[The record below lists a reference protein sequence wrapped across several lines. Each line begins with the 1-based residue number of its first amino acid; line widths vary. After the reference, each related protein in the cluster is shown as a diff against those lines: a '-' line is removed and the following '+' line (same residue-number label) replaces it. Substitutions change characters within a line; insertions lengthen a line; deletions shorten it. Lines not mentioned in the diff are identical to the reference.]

1 MTRSGPQPYNK
12 LMSEFKESYFRQR
25 IGDLVSSYENRV
37 AVLLEELE
45 SYKAE
50 NADLKTQ
57 LEATQ
62 SVVQEEPE
70 GQHYDYQPAD

>member
-1 MTRSGPQPYNK
+1 
-12 LMSEFKESYFRQR
+12 MSEFKESYFRQR

-62 SVVQEEPE
+62 SVVQEESEEWTDPN
-70 GQHYDYQPAD
+70 QSAHRVPVHDVRPD